1 MRRITEIGAYKGST
15 LRIDFEE
22 GEPDF
27 INREVA
33 ADCGLRKGLELT
45 DEEWEGV
52 VYKNDFRRARERA
65 LYLLDVKDHSY
76 VMLFKRLEENYPEQI
91 CYDVC
96 DRLAELGL
104 INDRRFAALCA
115 RHYME
120 VKHFGRYRAVQE
132 MRLKGLSQAL
142 IDEALE
148 PYSDT
153 ESVRERIK
161 ELVVKKYLRR
171 LEGEDG
177 VKKVKNAL
185 VRQGYS
191 FADINAAMS
200 ELLEGSDD
208 D

>member
-1 MRRITEIGAYKGST
+1 MRRITEVGTYKGST

-22 GEPDF
+22 GEPAF
-27 INREVA
+27 INREIA
-33 ADCGLRKGLELT
+33 AECSLHKGLELS
-45 DEEWEGV
+45 DEEWEAV

-76 VMLFKRLEENYPEQI
+76 VMLFKRLNENYPEQI

-120 VKHFGRYRAVQE
+120 IKHFGRFRAVQE
-132 MRLKGLSQAL
+132 MRLKGLPQTL

-148 PYSDT
+148 PYDDADST
-153 ESVRERIK
+153 RERIK
-161 ELVVKKYLRR
+161 ELIAKKYIRR
-171 LEGEDG
+171 LDSEDG

-191 FADINAAMS
+191 YSDINAAMD
-200 ELLEGSDD
+200 ELLEELENG
-208 D
+208 